1 MFMNILC
8 IISIIHITYL
18 LYKKIVM
25 IKLLKN
31 LNSRLINQINTF
43 EELSLQLHSIEKLSE
58 ELTKKDLQKLSKKD
72 KEKLLQTFLLSY
84 KNTLIFVDNFYNQM
98 LFLLKSNIKLS
109 ETSIEE
115 CIKTTNTVLF
125 MYKMM
130 HKNYIKI
137 VNKFN
142 DRI

>member
-1 MFMNILC
+1 MFMNMLC
-8 IISIIHITYL
+8 IISIIHIIYL

-25 IKLLKN
+25 IKLLKS

-58 ELTKKDLQKLSKKD
+58 ELTEKDLQKLSKKD

-98 LFLLKSNIKLS
+98 LFLLKGNIKLS

>member
-58 ELTKKDLQKLSKKD
+58 ELTEKDLQKLSKKD

-98 LFLLKSNIKLS
+98 LFLLKGNIRLS